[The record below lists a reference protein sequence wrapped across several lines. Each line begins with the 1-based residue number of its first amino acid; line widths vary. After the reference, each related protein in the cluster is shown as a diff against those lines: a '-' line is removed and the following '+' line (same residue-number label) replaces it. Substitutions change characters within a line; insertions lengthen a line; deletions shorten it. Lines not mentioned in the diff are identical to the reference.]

1 MTSTLVLV
9 EYTKKRFYMACVS
22 GDKIAYAKKTVG
34 SFKMVDGTYEQF
46 IKITS
51 KLLSWS
57 PLRTALGK
65 NL

>member
-22 GDKIAYAKKTVG
+22 GDKIAYAKTVG

-51 KLLSWS
+51 KPLSWS